1 MGGELCMLHFV
12 SHSYT
17 ISFSFFLISSTD
29 EVMIV
34 GTVNQVH
41 VPWETLLTIVL

>member
-17 ISFSFFLISSTD
+17 ISFSFFLISSTI

-41 VPWETLLTIVL
+41 VPWETLLTIVP